1 MYFFNRRV
9 QIIIEELHIMFK
21 NKTSHAFFNQR
32 VQIIIDFDT
41 IIAKKKVKGKHD
53 WQGEEKK
60 KV

>member
-1 MYFFNRRV
+1 
-9 QIIIEELHIMFK
+9 MFK

-53 WQGEEKK
+53 
-60 KV
+60 